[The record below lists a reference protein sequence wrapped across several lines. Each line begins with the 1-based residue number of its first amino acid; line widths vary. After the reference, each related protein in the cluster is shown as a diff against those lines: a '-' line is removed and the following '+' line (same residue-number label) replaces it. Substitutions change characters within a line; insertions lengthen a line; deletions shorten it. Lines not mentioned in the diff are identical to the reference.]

1 MNVTEMVLFLFCL
14 HNYLIQRKIS
24 GSFAFIM
31 TIFVSCRF
39 ITEDDEEWFDRNFS
53 RVIEEHVD
61 PNLVPKVQAEPY
73 FVDFLRDMPEPTGEE
88 PEDFVFEA
96 PKIYELVFT

>member
-1 MNVTEMVLFLFCL
+1 
-14 HNYLIQRKIS
+14 
-24 GSFAFIM
+24 M
-31 TIFVSCRF
+31 TKFVPCRF
-39 ITEDDEEWFDRNFS
+39 ITEDDEEWFDRNFG

-61 PNLVPKVQAEPY
+61 PNLVPQVPAEPY

-96 PKIYELVFT
+96 PKIYEAVFT